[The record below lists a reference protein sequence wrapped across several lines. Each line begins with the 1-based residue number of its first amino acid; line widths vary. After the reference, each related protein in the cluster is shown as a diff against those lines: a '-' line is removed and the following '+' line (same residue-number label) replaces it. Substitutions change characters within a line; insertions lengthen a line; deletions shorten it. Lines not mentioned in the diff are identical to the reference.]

1 MIKSLLILLPL
12 LLGAASGWA
21 QSVQYRPDFEVTLV
35 GGYQFGGAI
44 DETVKHEGT
53 DIVGESLGIKGSE
66 FAGVIINYRLGP
78 KLLLE
83 LSYDRQFTTLD
94 YHDADG
100 GSVTKLTDL
109 YVDVYQAG
117 LMYSWASGSVQ
128 PYVGGTIGMNSM
140 IPSGDLSSVRRF
152 SFAPVLGIKAFSSK
166 HFALRFQTRLLVT
179 SMPKDKKYF
188 YDAYE
193 HTLNS
198 YMTQIHFLLGATVG
212 L

>member
-1 MIKSLLILLPL
+1 
-12 LLGAASGWA
+12 
-21 QSVQYRPDFEVTLV
+21 V

-66 FAGVIINYRLGP
+66 FAGAIIDYRLGP
-78 KLLLE
+78 ELLLE
-83 LSYDRQFTTLD
+83 LSIDRQSTTLD

-100 GSVTKLTDL
+100 VSVTKLTDL
-109 YVDVYQAG
+109 HVDVYQAG

-128 PYVGGTIGMNSM
+128 PYVGGTIGMTGM

-152 SFAPVLGIKAFSSK
+152 SFAPVLGIKTFSSK

-188 YDAYE
+188 YDAYQ

-198 YMTQIHFLLGATVG
+198 YMAQIHFMLGVTVG